1 MSVMFSRFSAHKPPQ
16 QVKKKKK
23 NNKTATTTTTTTT
36 KKILTAKLLVAFAS
50 RGDAALQPV
59 RVPQIPPEAAKEGK
73 ERRECG
79 EKLA

>member
-23 NNKTATTTTTTTT
+23 NNKTATTTTT